1 MVAQTWSFGDS
12 NQYFKSL

>member
-12 NQYFKSL
+12 NQYF